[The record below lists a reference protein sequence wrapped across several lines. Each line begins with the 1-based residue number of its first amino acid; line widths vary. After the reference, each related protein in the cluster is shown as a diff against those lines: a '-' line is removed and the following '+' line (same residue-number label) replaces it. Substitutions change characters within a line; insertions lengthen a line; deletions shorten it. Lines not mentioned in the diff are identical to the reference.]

1 MKVATDA
8 RAAGAMSTTK
18 RSNLHM
24 ALYTTLHL
32 HNVPKG
38 RETEFAQWFDGPH
51 RAAVTMLAGFTGMD
65 RYEVTPEQVMRDIPQ
80 PWRYMSVY
88 DFDYPDPVVGIPAL
102 APLIGAAR
110 QAGSIAD
117 DETERLYS
125 FRLYGDWK
133 GSANW
138 RRSEP
143 LSGVSII
150 LGNYVPGRKPE
161 YLAWYEDVH
170 SVEVS
175 NVPGHVAMKRG
186 ELSPIQV
193 DPRHYCPGDQLV
205 MCAQQTDDLAFT
217 VKDFSERARGVSP
230 SGIAMAPRS
239 SSGST
244 ARTVHYFKKISG
256 PRFWNGGIAYAGD
269 LSVYPG
275 KG

>member
-1 MKVATDA
+1 
-8 RAAGAMSTTK
+8 
-18 RSNLHM
+18 M

-32 HNVPKG
+32 HNVPTG
-38 RETEFAQWFDGPH
+38 REAEYAGWFDGPH
-51 RAAVTMLAGFTGMD
+51 RAAAERLPGAMALD
-65 RYEVTPEQVMRDIPQ
+65 RFEVTPEQIMRDIPQ
-80 PWRYMSVY
+80 PWRYLSVY

-102 APLIGAAR
+102 GPLIDAAR
-110 QAGSIAD
+110 QAGLVAD
-117 DETERLYS
+117 NETERLHT

-133 GSANW
+133 GSPNW

-143 LSGVSII
+143 LSGLSII
-150 LGNYVPGRKPE
+150 LGNYVAGRKAE

-186 ELSPIQV
+186 ELSPIQLE
-193 DPRHYCPGDQLV
+193 PRHYCPGDQLV

-256 PRFWNGGIAYAGD
+256 KRFWSGGIAYAGD
-269 LSVYPG
+269 MSVYRDRG
-275 KG
+275 